1 MIFSNKDYIQRQF
14 EEAVRKTSLEEV
26 MQAFCEYI
34 CEEDRRE
41 FIGYYCDDHNC
52 FPEEDE

>member
-1 MIFSNKDYIQRQF
+1 MIFSNDDYTQQEF
-14 EEAVRKTSLEEV
+14 EAAVRKMGLEKV

>member
-1 MIFSNKDYIQRQF
+1 MVFSNKDYVQRQF

-26 MQAFCEYI
+26 MQAFCNYI

-52 FPEEDE
+52 FPDEDE